1 MVWLI
6 YMYAKIKYMIK
17 GNIILILTLF
27 MIAAILVTDIGV
39 AAELNTKV
47 NTESEEAALKI
58 LSVDMNNHTN
68 ALKKHANRVSN
79 LVILSVKQMKSVQQK
94 KLFLQMKI
102 DEIRSQ
108 MGGVTDL
115 SKRNVLNQKINQLE
129 KERANIR
136 VKK

>member
-1 MVWLI
+1 
-6 YMYAKIKYMIK
+6 MYTKIKYMIK

-39 AAELNTKV
+39 AGELNTKV

-79 LVILSVKQMKSVQQK
+79 SVILSVKQMQSVQQK

>member
-1 MVWLI
+1 
-6 YMYAKIKYMIK
+6 MYAKIKYMIK

-115 SKRNVLNQKINQLE
+115 SKRNVLNQK
-129 KERANIR
+129 
-136 VKK
+136 

>member
-1 MVWLI
+1 
-6 YMYAKIKYMIK
+6 MIK
-17 GNIILILTLF
+17 GNIILTLTLF

-47 NTESEEAALKI
+47 NTENLKI
-58 LSVDMNNHTN
+58 LSVNMNNHTN
-68 ALKKHANRVSN
+68 ALKKHADRVSN
-79 LVILSVKQMKSVQQK
+79 SVILSVKQMQSVQQK

-115 SKRNVLNQKINQLE
+115 SKRNVLNQKISQLE

>member
-1 MVWLI
+1 
-6 YMYAKIKYMIK
+6 MIK

-39 AAELNTKV
+39 AGELNTKV

-79 LVILSVKQMKSVQQK
+79 SVILSVKQMQSVQQK

>member
-1 MVWLI
+1 
-6 YMYAKIKYMIK
+6 MIK

-39 AAELNTKV
+39 AAEINTKV

-79 LVILSVKQMKSVQQK
+79 SVILSVKQMQSVQQK

>member
-1 MVWLI
+1 
-6 YMYAKIKYMIK
+6 MYAKIKYMIK

-47 NTESEEAALKI
+47 NTENLKI
-58 LSVDMNNHTN
+58 LSVNMNNHTN
-68 ALKKHANRVSN
+68 ALKKHADRVSN
-79 LVILSVKQMKSVQQK
+79 SVILSVKQMQSVQQK

-115 SKRNVLNQKINQLE
+115 SKRNVLNQKISQLE

>member
-1 MVWLI
+1 
-6 YMYAKIKYMIK
+6 MYTKIKYMIK

-79 LVILSVKQMKSVQQK
+79 SVILSVKQMQSVQQK

>member
-1 MVWLI
+1 
-6 YMYAKIKYMIK
+6 MIK

-136 VKK
+136 VKKINCLYKYYLLV

>member
-1 MVWLI
+1 
-6 YMYAKIKYMIK
+6 
-17 GNIILILTLF
+17 

-47 NTESEEAALKI
+47 NTGNLKI
-58 LSVDMNNHTN
+58 LSVNMNNHTN
-68 ALKKHANRVSN
+68 ALKKHADRVSN
-79 LVILSVKQMKSVQQK
+79 SVILSVKQMQSVQQK

-115 SKRNVLNQKINQLE
+115 SKRNVLNQKISQLE

>member
-1 MVWLI
+1 
-6 YMYAKIKYMIK
+6 MIK

>member
-1 MVWLI
+1 
-6 YMYAKIKYMIK
+6 MYAKIKYMIK

>member
-1 MVWLI
+1 
-6 YMYAKIKYMIK
+6 MYAKIKYMIK

-39 AAELNTKV
+39 AAALNTKV